1 MKIFWKGENISGG
14 WSGHGRGQHSQEV
27 EAERAGG
34 HPGGGGNKQDWRQ
47 IGPLS
52 LVLVNT
58 NTRLL
63 LAGIIL
69 SSLMP

>member
-1 MKIFWKGENISGG
+1 MKIFQKGENISGG

-34 HPGGGGNKQDWRQ
+34 HPGGGGNAQDWRQ

-52 LVLVNT
+52 